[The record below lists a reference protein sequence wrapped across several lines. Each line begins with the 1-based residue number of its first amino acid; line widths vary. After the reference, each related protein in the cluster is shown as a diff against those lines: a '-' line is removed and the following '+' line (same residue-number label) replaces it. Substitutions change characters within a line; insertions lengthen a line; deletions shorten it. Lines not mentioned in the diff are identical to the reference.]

1 MRMEEVSPAFA
12 GLVELSR
19 ADKKTINMYNALCEL
34 VHLNCCE
41 EEGIGCAMPTPE
53 QWTDAFNSAKK
64 ALDAWKE

>member
-12 GLVELSR
+12 GLVELSG
-19 ADKKTINMYNALCEL
+19 ADKKTINMYHALCEL

-64 ALDAWKE
+64 ALDAWEE

>member
-1 MRMEEVSPAFA
+1 MRMEEVSGPV
-12 GLVELSR
+12 GLSR
-19 ADKKTINMYNALCEL
+19 AGEKTINMYNALCDL

>member
-1 MRMEEVSPAFA
+1 MRMEEVSGPV
-12 GLVELSR
+12 GLSR
-19 ADKKTINMYNALCEL
+19 AGEKTINMYNALREL

>member
-1 MRMEEVSPAFA
+1 MRMDEVSGPL
-12 GLVELSR
+12 GLSR
-19 ADKKTINMYNALCEL
+19 AGEKTINMYNALREL

>member
-12 GLVELSR
+12 GTMELMI
-19 ADKKTINMYNALCEL
+19 AGEKANNMYNALFDL

-41 EEGIGCAMPTPE
+41 EEGIGCAMPTPD

>member
-1 MRMEEVSPAFA
+1 MRTEEVSGPI
-12 GLVELSR
+12 GLSR
-19 ADKKTINMYNALCEL
+19 AGEKTINMYYALRDL

-41 EEGIGCAMPTPE
+41 EEGIECAMPTPE

>member
-1 MRMEEVSPAFA
+1 MRMEEASGPV
-12 GLVELSR
+12 GLSR
-19 ADKKTINMYNALCEL
+19 AGEKTINMYNALREL

-41 EEGIGCAMPTPE
+41 EEGIECAMPTPE

>member
-12 GLVELSR
+12 GLELVKKQLELSN
-19 ADKKTINMYNALCEL
+19 NMYHALCDL

-53 QWTDAFNSAKK
+53 QWSDAFNSAKK
-64 ALDAWKE
+64 ALDAWEE